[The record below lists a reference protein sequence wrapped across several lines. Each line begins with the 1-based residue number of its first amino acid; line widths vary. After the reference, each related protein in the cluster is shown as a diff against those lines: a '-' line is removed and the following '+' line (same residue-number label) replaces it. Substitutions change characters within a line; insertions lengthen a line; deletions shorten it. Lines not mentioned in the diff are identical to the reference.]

1 MLPLLSVALGSAIG
15 GVARF
20 LVSGALQRA
29 DSGVPTGTLV
39 VNIVG
44 SFILGGVARYAA
56 MTPTFSPELRLL
68 LGAGFCGGL
77 TTFSTFSV
85 ETIELVQGGAFTRAA
100 LYVAIS
106 VVAGLGAA
114 LLGMAAV
121 RTILER

>member
-20 LVSGALQRA
+20 LIGGALQRA
-29 DSGVPTGTLV
+29 DSTFPSGTLA

-85 ETIELVQGGAFTRAA
+85 ETIALMQNGALARAG
-100 LYVAIS
+100 LYVATS
-106 VVAGLGAA
+106 VLAGLAAA

-121 RTILER
+121 RTLLER